1 VGEIH
6 ARRLL
11 GAATGRRGRG
21 DMRRPRGITQTQLNL
36 IILSV
41 FVGATKLTQSLKP
54 KLYDAGPEWF
64 HPSISTSNL
73 RFFSFLW
80 EYILPAMTFFVV

>member
-21 DMRRPRGITQTQLNL
+21 DMKRLRGITQTQLNL

-41 FVGATKLTQSLKP
+41 FVGATKIDSL
-54 KLYDAGPEWF
+54 
-64 HPSISTSNL
+64 
-73 RFFSFLW
+73 
-80 EYILPAMTFFVV
+80 ILFR